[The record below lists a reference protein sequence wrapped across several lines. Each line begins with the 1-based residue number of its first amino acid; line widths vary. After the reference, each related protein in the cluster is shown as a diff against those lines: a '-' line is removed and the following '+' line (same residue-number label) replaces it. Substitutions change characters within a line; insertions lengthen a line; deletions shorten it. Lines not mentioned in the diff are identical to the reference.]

1 MRILVCSAYF
11 ESHRGGIEFVA
22 GQLAREYCSLGHSV
36 SWLAADASNPPS
48 GASAAGRVVPLR
60 ASNVSERWL
69 HLPQA
74 LPGLSAFR
82 IIKRE
87 VARADVV
94 HLHDAPYLVHL
105 LALMLARAIAA
116 SIRLRPARHG
126 VAHNG

>member
-11 ESHRGGIEFVA
+11 ESHRGGIEIVA

-36 SWLAADASNPPS
+36 SWLAADASNPLS
-48 GASAAGRVVPLR
+48 GASAAGRAVPLR

-69 HLPQA
+69 QIPQPI
-74 LPGLSAFR
+74 PGLSAFR

-87 VARADVV
+87 VARAD
-94 HLHDAPYLVHL
+94 DAPYLVHL